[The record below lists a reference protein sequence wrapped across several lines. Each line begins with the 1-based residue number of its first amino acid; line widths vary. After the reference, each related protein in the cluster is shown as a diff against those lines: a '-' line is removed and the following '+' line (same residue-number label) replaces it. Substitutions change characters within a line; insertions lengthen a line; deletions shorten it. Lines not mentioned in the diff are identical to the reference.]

1 MKFFALIILGI
12 TLAISSLTFADQPK
26 FADSIMTRATS
37 VKGVFYCGNS
47 PYQNAHVYLIRD
59 DSDAQPDILDKK
71 VTGPD
76 GKFILEGH
84 TGNREGDKTDIH
96 PMIKVF
102 HKCDE
107 PEKKKG
113 FRYFRHKFPRKYVT
127 LGRVS
132 RKTYDIG
139 KINLEVTY
147 PKETRVYDLP
157 IWEPISKD

>member
-1 MKFFALIILGI
+1 MKFLFFAILGI
-12 TLAISSLTFADQPK
+12 CFAISSLTLADQPK

-37 VKGVFYCGNS
+37 VKGVLYCGNA
-47 PYQNAHVYLIRD
+47 PHRNAHVYLMRD
-59 DSDAQPDILDKK
+59 DSDAQIDILDKK

-76 GKFILEGH
+76 GTFVLEGH
-84 TGNREGDKTDIH
+84 TGNRESDKTDIH
-96 PMIKVF
+96 PMIKIY

-139 KINLEVTY
+139 RVNLEIVY

-157 IWEPISKD
+157 VWEPISKE

>member
-1 MKFFALIILGI
+1 MKFFGFIILGFC
-12 TLAISSLTFADQPK
+12 AFISSFISADTPK
-26 FADSIMTRATS
+26 FAESIMTRATS
-37 VKGVFYCGNS
+37 IKGVLYCGNT
-47 PYQNAHVYLIRD
+47 PHRNAHVYLMRD
-59 DSDAQPDILDKK
+59 DTDAQVDILDKK
-71 VTGPD
+71 VTGAD
-76 GKFILEGH
+76 GAFTLEGH
-84 TGNREGDKTDIH
+84 TGNRQGDQTDIH
-96 PMIKVF
+96 PMIKIF

-139 KINLEVTY
+139 KLNLELIY
-147 PKETRVYDLP
+147 PKETRVSDMP